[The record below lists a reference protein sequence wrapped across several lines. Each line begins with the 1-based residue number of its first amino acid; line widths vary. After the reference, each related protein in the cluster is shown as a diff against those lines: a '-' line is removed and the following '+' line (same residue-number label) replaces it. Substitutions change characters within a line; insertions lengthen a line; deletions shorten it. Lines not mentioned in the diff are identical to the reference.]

1 MSPRNQHFRSW
12 SEEITGTED
21 DEDLDNP
28 VKSNTVEVLQKEGPG
43 GHQVLMFLG
52 QTQRDQLSC
61 RDPADSRSQKGWTH
75 FMGEIINDI
84 RLSLDVE
91 YETMTIISN
100 TEISRDDD
108 QTELEPHYSYR
119 ANRIK
124 KIQSDEK
131 ALHFKDILKTSS
143 TCCLLILESLTWIYL
158 YTKSG
163 NDNSGLE
170 DLRETIVL
178 CSLFPIIFNCVLC
191 FTDHRRGGQASE
203 HLPFFLFTLPAPI
216 LL

>member
-28 VKSNTVEVLQKEGPG
+28 VKSNTVEVLQKEGPR

-61 RDPADSRSQKGWTH
+61 RDTLESGSKKGWTD
-75 FMGEIINDI
+75 FILRGNFCNDI
-84 RLSLDVE
+84 RMSLDVE

-100 TEISRDDD
+100 NEISRDIDPI
-108 QTELEPHYSYR
+108 EFEPQRS
-119 ANRIK
+119 NRIK
-124 KIQSDEK
+124 KIKSERN
-131 ALHFKDILKTSS
+131 ALHLKDILKTSS
-143 TCCLLILESLTWIYL
+143 TCGLLILESLAWIFL

-163 NDNSGLE
+163 NDHSGL
-170 DLRETIVL
+170 DNLRETIVL

-191 FTDHRRGGQASE
+191 FTDFSSSRNQASE
-203 HLPFFLFTLPAPI
+203 NLPFFIFTLPAP
-216 LL
+216 LLL